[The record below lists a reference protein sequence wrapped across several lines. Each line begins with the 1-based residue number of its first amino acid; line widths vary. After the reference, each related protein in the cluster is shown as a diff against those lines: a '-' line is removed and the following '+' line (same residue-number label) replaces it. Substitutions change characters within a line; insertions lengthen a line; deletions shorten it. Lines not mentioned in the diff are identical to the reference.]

1 MVSSDKRTIATHGGD
16 FAHLG
21 HSGQATGQFADHFF
35 FVTAQFV
42 DVEFG
47 LAEIHTQ
54 IRHVADFV
62 HHRSHVQERFGWN
75 TSHVQAHATQGSVSL
90 NNDNAQAKVCGSESG
105 GVTAGATAQD

>member
-62 HHRSHVQERFGWN
+62 HHRGYVQKCFGWN
-75 TSHVQAHATQGSVSL
+75 ASHVQANAAQGGVAL
-90 NNDNAQAKVCGSESG
+90 DDDDAQAKVCGSESG
-105 GVTAGATAQD
+105 GITAGATAQD